1 MDGETPNPRVL
12 VGPRR
17 LKNRICRLMYAVDTD
32 EAWTEVWKEDSWQRT
47 PLLVR
52 EVLSA
57 PLPQAATLARRG
69 IPDEWGE
76 WDRAAH
82 PA

>member
-1 MDGETPNPRVL
+1 MASETPNPRVL

-17 LKNRICRLMYAVDTD
+17 LKNRICRLMYAGETD
-32 EAWTEVWKEDSWQRT
+32 EAWTEVWRKDSWQRT

-52 EVLSA
+52 DVLSA
-57 PLPQAATLARRG
+57 PPPQAATLARRG
-69 IPDEWGE
+69 IPDERGE
-76 WDRAAH
+76 WDLGAQ